1 MTIKRLMELLA
12 QSTDL
17 ADLKARVQM
26 EETVVRTTLKVE

>member
-17 ADLKARVQM
+17 ADLKVRVQM
-26 EETVVRTTLKVE
+26 EQRRR